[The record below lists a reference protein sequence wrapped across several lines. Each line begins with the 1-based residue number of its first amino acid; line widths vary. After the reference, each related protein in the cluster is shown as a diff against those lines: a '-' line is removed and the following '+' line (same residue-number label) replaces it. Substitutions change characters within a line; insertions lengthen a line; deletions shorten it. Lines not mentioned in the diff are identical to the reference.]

1 MKGTLTK
8 FKQFFI
14 ENKFVL
20 GLLIFLLVA
29 LDIYVLT
36 KIAFIFDP
44 LMVILKTVAAPIILA
59 GISYY
64 LFNPIIDWLEK
75 KKWKRGWAIALL
87 YLVII
92 GLIILLFSF
101 VIPAVKDQIVS
112 LFKSFPGYWDQI
124 TQKFDEFSRSSL
136 FDQIKDKLSTNMSDI
151 MKTLSTKGTSVINSA
166 ITSIGSI
173 VGTVTEVVLAIVT
186 TPLVLFYL
194 LKDGKKLPD
203 FLLKMLPVNGRAH
216 TRQVLGEANHQI
228 SSYIRGQIIVSL
240 CIGILLFI
248 GYLII
253 GLPYALTLAIIAAC
267 TSIVPYLGPAIAI
280 TPAIIIAIVTSP
292 WLLIKLIIV
301 WCVVQLLEG
310 KFISPQV
317 MGKTLKVH
325 PITILFV
332 ILVAGNLF
340 GILGV
345 IFAVPGYAVLKV
357 VVTHVFIWFKRVS
370 GLYGEQPESE
380 YVVTPPEEKRIKL
393 TRVLL
398 VRKVFSSLIGLFF

>member
-1 MKGTLTK
+1 FTK

-75 KKWKRGWAIALL
+75 HKWKRGWAIALL

-92 GLIILLFSF
+92 GLLILLFSF

-136 FDQIKDKLSTNMSDI
+136 FDQLKDKLNTNMSDI

-166 ITSIGSI
+166 ISSIGSI

-340 GILGV
+340 GVLGV

-357 VVTHVFIWFKRVS
+357 IVTHVFIWFKRIS

-380 YVVTPPEEKRIKL
+380 YVETPTEEKEL
-393 TRVLL
+393 
-398 VRKVFSSLIGLFF
+398 

>member
-1 MKGTLTK
+1 MKGSFTK

-75 KKWKRGWAIALL
+75 HKWKRGWAIALL

-92 GLIILLFSF
+92 GLLILLFSF

-136 FDQIKDKLSTNMSDI
+136 FDQIKDKLNTNMSDI

-166 ITSIGSI
+166 ISSIGSI

-340 GILGV
+340 GVLGV

-357 VVTHVFIWFKRVS
+357 IVTHVFIWFKRIS
-370 GLYGEQPESE
+370 GLYGEQ
-380 YVVTPPEEKRIKL
+380 
-393 TRVLL
+393 
-398 VRKVFSSLIGLFF
+398 

>member
-1 MKGTLTK
+1 MKGSFTK

-75 KKWKRGWAIALL
+75 HKWKRGWAIALL

-136 FDQIKDKLSTNMSDI
+136 FDQIKDKLNTNMSDI

-166 ITSIGSI
+166 ISSIGSI

-357 VVTHVFIWFKRVS
+357 IVTHVFIWFKRIS
-370 GLYGEQPESE
+370 GLYGEQPVSE
-380 YVVTPPEEKRIKL
+380 YEETPTEEKEL
-393 TRVLL
+393 
-398 VRKVFSSLIGLFF
+398 

>member
-1 MKGTLTK
+1 MKGSFTK

-75 KKWKRGWAIALL
+75 HKWKRGWAIALL

-92 GLIILLFSF
+92 GLLILLFSF

-136 FDQIKDKLSTNMSDI
+136 FDQIKDKLNTNMSDI

-166 ITSIGSI
+166 ISSIGSI

-253 GLPYALTLAIIAAC
+253 GLPYALTLAVIAAC

-340 GILGV
+340 GVLGV

-357 VVTHVFIWFKRVS
+357 IVTHVFIWFKRIS

-380 YVVTPPEEKRIKL
+380 YVESPTEEKEL
-393 TRVLL
+393 
-398 VRKVFSSLIGLFF
+398 

>member
-1 MKGTLTK
+1 MKGSLTK
-8 FKQFFI
+8 FKQLFI
-14 ENKFVL
+14 DNKFVL

-36 KIAFIFDP
+36 KISFIFDP
-44 LMVILKTVAAPIILA
+44 LMVILKTVAAPIVLA

-64 LFNPIIDWLEK
+64 LFNPVIDWLEK

-87 YLVII
+87 YVVII

-112 LFKSFPGYWDQI
+112 LFKTFPGYWDQI
-124 TQKFDEFSRSSL
+124 TQKFNEFSRSSL
-136 FDQIKDKLSTNMSDI
+136 FDQLKDKLSTNMSDI
-151 MKTLSTKGTSVINSA
+151 MKTLSEKGTSVLNSA
-166 ITSIGSI
+166 ITSVGSI

-292 WLLIKLIIV
+292 WLLVKLVIV

-332 ILVAGNLF
+332 ILIAGNLF
-340 GILGV
+340 GVLGV

-357 VVTHVFIWFKRVS
+357 IVTHVFIWFKRVS

-380 YVVTPPEEKRIKL
+380 YVDTPEEPKL
-393 TRVLL
+393 
-398 VRKVFSSLIGLFF
+398 

>member
-1 MKGTLTK
+1 
-8 FKQFFI
+8 

-75 KKWKRGWAIALL
+75 HKWKRGWAIALL

-92 GLIILLFSF
+92 GLLILLFSF

-136 FDQIKDKLSTNMSDI
+136 FDQIKDKLNTNMSDI

-166 ITSIGSI
+166 ISSIGSI

-340 GILGV
+340 GVLGV

-357 VVTHVFIWFKRVS
+357 IVTHVFIWFKRIS

-380 YVVTPPEEKRIKL
+380 YVESPTEEKEL
-393 TRVLL
+393 
-398 VRKVFSSLIGLFF
+398 

>member
-1 MKGTLTK
+1 MKGSFTK

-75 KKWKRGWAIALL
+75 HKWKRGWAIALL

-101 VIPAVKDQIVS
+101 VIPAVKDQIIS

-136 FDQIKDKLSTNMSDI
+136 FDQIKDKLNTNMSDI

-166 ITSIGSI
+166 ISSIGSI

-357 VVTHVFIWFKRVS
+357 IVTHVFIWFKRIS
-370 GLYGEQPESE
+370 GLYGEQPASE
-380 YVVTPPEEKRIKL
+380 YVGPPTEEKEL
-393 TRVLL
+393 
-398 VRKVFSSLIGLFF
+398 

>member
-1 MKGTLTK
+1 MKGSFTK

-75 KKWKRGWAIALL
+75 HKWKRGWAIALL

-92 GLIILLFSF
+92 GLLILLFSF

-136 FDQIKDKLSTNMSDI
+136 FDQVKDKLNTNMSDI

-166 ITSIGSI
+166 ISSIGSI

-340 GILGV
+340 GVLGV

-357 VVTHVFIWFKRVS
+357 IVTHVFIWFKRIS

-380 YVVTPPEEKRIKL
+380 YVESPTEEKEL
-393 TRVLL
+393 
-398 VRKVFSSLIGLFF
+398 

>member
-1 MKGTLTK
+1 MKGSFTK

-75 KKWKRGWAIALL
+75 HKWKRGWAIALL

-92 GLIILLFSF
+92 GLLILLFSF

-136 FDQIKDKLSTNMSDI
+136 FDQIKDKLNTNMSDI

-166 ITSIGSI
+166 ISSIGSI

-186 TPLVLFYL
+186 TPLVKKKIFYL

-340 GILGV
+340 GVLGV

-357 VVTHVFIWFKRVS
+357 IVTHVFIWFKRIS

-380 YVVTPPEEKRIKL
+380 YVESPTEEKEL
-393 TRVLL
+393 
-398 VRKVFSSLIGLFF
+398 

>member
-1 MKGTLTK
+1 MKGSFTK

-75 KKWKRGWAIALL
+75 HKWKRGWAIALL

-92 GLIILLFSF
+92 GLLILLFSF

-136 FDQIKDKLSTNMSDI
+136 FDQIKDKLNTNMSDI

-166 ITSIGSI
+166 ISSIGSI

-340 GILGV
+340 GVLGV

-357 VVTHVFIWFKRVS
+357 IVTHVFIWFKRIS

-380 YVVTPPEEKRIKL
+380 
-393 TRVLL
+393 
-398 VRKVFSSLIGLFF
+398 

>member
-1 MKGTLTK
+1 
-8 FKQFFI
+8 I

-75 KKWKRGWAIALL
+75 HKWKRGWAIALL

-92 GLIILLFSF
+92 GLLILLFSF

-136 FDQIKDKLSTNMSDI
+136 FDQIKDKLNTNMSDI

-166 ITSIGSI
+166 ISSIGSI

-340 GILGV
+340 GVLGV

-357 VVTHVFIWFKRVS
+357 IVTHVFIWFKRIS

-380 YVVTPPEEKRIKL
+380 YVESPTEEKEL
-393 TRVLL
+393 
-398 VRKVFSSLIGLFF
+398 

>member
-1 MKGTLTK
+1 MKGSFTK

-75 KKWKRGWAIALL
+75 HKWKRGWAIALL

-136 FDQIKDKLSTNMSDI
+136 FDQIKDKLNTNMSDI

-166 ITSIGSI
+166 ISSIGSI

-340 GILGV
+340 GVLGV

-357 VVTHVFIWFKRVS
+357 IVTHIFIWFKRIS
-370 GLYGEQPESE
+370 GLYGEQPVSE
-380 YVVTPPEEKRIKL
+380 YVEPPTEEKEL
-393 TRVLL
+393 
-398 VRKVFSSLIGLFF
+398 

>member
-1 MKGTLTK
+1 MKGSFTK

-75 KKWKRGWAIALL
+75 HKWKRGWAIALL

-92 GLIILLFSF
+92 GLLILLFSF

-124 TQKFDEFSRSSL
+124 TQKFDEFSSSSL
-136 FDQIKDKLSTNMSDI
+136 FDQLKDKLNTNMSDI

-166 ITSIGSI
+166 ISSIGSI

-340 GILGV
+340 GVLGV

-357 VVTHVFIWFKRVS
+357 IVTHVFIWFKRIS

-380 YVVTPPEEKRIKL
+380 YVETPTEEKEL
-393 TRVLL
+393 
-398 VRKVFSSLIGLFF
+398 

>member
-1 MKGTLTK
+1 MKGSLTK

-14 ENKFVL
+14 DNKFVL

-64 LFNPIIDWLEK
+64 LFNPVIDWLEK
-75 KKWKRGWAIALL
+75 NKWKRGWAIALL

-101 VIPAVKDQIVS
+101 VIPAVKDQIIS
-112 LFKSFPGYWDQI
+112 LFKTFPGYWDQI
-124 TQKFDEFSRSSL
+124 TQKFNEFSQSSL
-136 FDQIKDKLSTNMSDI
+136 FDQLKDRLSTNMSEI
-151 MKTLSTKGTSVINSA
+151 MKTISEKGTSVLNGA
-166 ITSIGSI
+166 ISSIGSI

-216 TRQVLGEANHQI
+216 TRQVLVEANHQI

-292 WLLIKLIIV
+292 WLLVKLIIV

-332 ILVAGNLF
+332 ILIAGNLF
-340 GILGV
+340 GVMGV

-357 VVTHVFIWFKRVS
+357 IVTHVFIWFKRVS

-380 YVVTPPEEKRIKL
+380 FVAPSEKE
-393 TRVLL
+393 
-398 VRKVFSSLIGLFF
+398 

>member
-1 MKGTLTK
+1 MKGSFTK

-75 KKWKRGWAIALL
+75 HKWKRGWAIALL

-92 GLIILLFSF
+92 GLLILLFSF

-124 TQKFDEFSRSSL
+124 IQKFDEFSRSSL
-136 FDQIKDKLSTNMSDI
+136 FDQIKDKLNTNMSDI

-166 ITSIGSI
+166 ISSIGSI

-340 GILGV
+340 GVLGV

-357 VVTHVFIWFKRVS
+357 IVTHVFIWFKRIS

-380 YVVTPPEEKRIKL
+380 YVESPTEEKEL
-393 TRVLL
+393 
-398 VRKVFSSLIGLFF
+398 

>member
-1 MKGTLTK
+1 MKGSFTK

-75 KKWKRGWAIALL
+75 HKWKRGWAIALL

-92 GLIILLFSF
+92 GLLILLFSF

-136 FDQIKDKLSTNMSDI
+136 FDQIKDKLNTNMSDI

-166 ITSIGSI
+166 ISSIGSI

-340 GILGV
+340 GVLGV

-357 VVTHVFIWFKRVS
+357 IVTHVFIWFKRIS

-380 YVVTPPEEKRIKL
+380 YVVGP
-393 TRVLL
+393 
-398 VRKVFSSLIGLFF
+398 

>member
-1 MKGTLTK
+1 MKGSFTK

-75 KKWKRGWAIALL
+75 HKWKRGWAIALL

-136 FDQIKDKLSTNMSDI
+136 FDQIKDKLNTNMSDI

-166 ITSIGSI
+166 ISSIGSI

-340 GILGV
+340 GVLGV

-357 VVTHVFIWFKRVS
+357 IVTHVFIWFKRIS
-370 GLYGEQPESE
+370 GLYGEQPVSE
-380 YVVTPPEEKRIKL
+380 YVEPPTEEKE
-393 TRVLL
+393 
-398 VRKVFSSLIGLFF
+398 

>member
-1 MKGTLTK
+1 MKGSFTK

-75 KKWKRGWAIALL
+75 HKWKRGWAIALL

-136 FDQIKDKLSTNMSDI
+136 FDQIKDKLNTNMSDI
-151 MKTLSTKGTSVINSA
+151 MKTLSTKGTSLINSA
-166 ITSIGSI
+166 ISSIGSI

-340 GILGV
+340 GVLGV

-357 VVTHVFIWFKRVS
+357 IVTHVFIWFKRIS
-370 GLYGEQPESE
+370 GLYGEQPVSE
-380 YVVTPPEEKRIKL
+380 YVEPPTEEKEL
-393 TRVLL
+393 
-398 VRKVFSSLIGLFF
+398 

>member
-1 MKGTLTK
+1 MKGSFTK

-44 LMVILKTVAAPIILA
+44 LMVILKTVVAPIILA

-75 KKWKRGWAIALL
+75 HKWKRGWAIALL

-92 GLIILLFSF
+92 GLLILLFSF

-136 FDQIKDKLSTNMSDI
+136 FDQLKDKLNTNMSDI

-166 ITSIGSI
+166 ISSIGSI

-340 GILGV
+340 GVLGV

-357 VVTHVFIWFKRVS
+357 IVTHVFIWFKRIS

-380 YVVTPPEEKRIKL
+380 YVETPTEEKEL
-393 TRVLL
+393 
-398 VRKVFSSLIGLFF
+398 

>member
-1 MKGTLTK
+1 MKGSFTK

-75 KKWKRGWAIALL
+75 HKWKRGWAIALL

-92 GLIILLFSF
+92 GLLILLFSF

-136 FDQIKDKLSTNMSDI
+136 FDQIKDKLNTNMSDI

-166 ITSIGSI
+166 ISSIGSI

-216 TRQVLGEANHQI
+216 TRQVLGEANQQI

-340 GILGV
+340 GVLGV

-357 VVTHVFIWFKRVS
+357 IVTHVFIWFKRIS

-380 YVVTPPEEKRIKL
+380 YVESPTEEKEL
-393 TRVLL
+393 
-398 VRKVFSSLIGLFF
+398 

>member
-1 MKGTLTK
+1 MKGSFTK

-75 KKWKRGWAIALL
+75 HKWKRGWAIALL

-136 FDQIKDKLSTNMSDI
+136 FDQIKDKLNTNMSDI

-166 ITSIGSI
+166 ISSIGSI

-340 GILGV
+340 GVLGV

-357 VVTHVFIWFKRVS
+357 IVTHVFIWFKRIS
-370 GLYGEQPESE
+370 GLYGEQPVSE
-380 YVVTPPEEKRIKL
+380 YVEPPTE
-393 TRVLL
+393 
-398 VRKVFSSLIGLFF
+398 

>member
-1 MKGTLTK
+1 MKGSLTK

-36 KIAFIFDP
+36 KISFIFDP

-87 YLVII
+87 YIVII

-124 TQKFDEFSRSSL
+124 TQRFNEFSRSSL
-136 FDQIKDKLSTNMSDI
+136 FDQLKDKLSTNMSDI
-151 MKTLSTKGTSVINSA
+151 MKTISTKGTSVVNSA
-166 ITSIGSI
+166 ISSIGSI

-203 FLLKMLPVNGRAH
+203 FLLKMLPINGRAH

-340 GILGV
+340 GVLGV

-357 VVTHVFIWFKRVS
+357 IVTHVFIWFKRVS

-380 YVVTPPEEKRIKL
+380 YVVTPPEEKE
-393 TRVLL
+393 
-398 VRKVFSSLIGLFF
+398 

>member
-228 SSYIRGQIIVSL
+228 SSYIRGQIIVSF

-380 YVVTPPEEKRIKL
+380 YVVTPPEEKE
-393 TRVLL
+393 
-398 VRKVFSSLIGLFF
+398 

>member
-1 MKGTLTK
+1 MKGSFTK

-75 KKWKRGWAIALL
+75 HKWKRGWAIALL

-92 GLIILLFSF
+92 GLLILLFSF

-136 FDQIKDKLSTNMSDI
+136 FDQLKDKLNTNMSDI

-166 ITSIGSI
+166 ISSIGSI

-216 TRQVLGEANHQI
+216 TRQVLCEANHQI

-340 GILGV
+340 GVLGV

-357 VVTHVFIWFKRVS
+357 IVTHVFIWFKRIS

-380 YVVTPPEEKRIKL
+380 YVETPTEEKEL
-393 TRVLL
+393 
-398 VRKVFSSLIGLFF
+398 

>member
-1 MKGTLTK
+1 MKGSFTK

-75 KKWKRGWAIALL
+75 HKWKRGWAIALL

-92 GLIILLFSF
+92 GLLILLFSF

-136 FDQIKDKLSTNMSDI
+136 FDQLKDKLNTNMSDI

-166 ITSIGSI
+166 ISSIGSI

-340 GILGV
+340 GVLGV

-357 VVTHVFIWFKRVS
+357 IVTHVFIWFKRIS

-380 YVVTPPEEKRIKL
+380 YVETPTEEREL
-393 TRVLL
+393 
-398 VRKVFSSLIGLFF
+398 

>member
-1 MKGTLTK
+1 MKGSFTK

-75 KKWKRGWAIALL
+75 HKWKRGWAIALL

-92 GLIILLFSF
+92 GLLILLFSF

-136 FDQIKDKLSTNMSDI
+136 FDQLKDKLNTNMSDI

-166 ITSIGSI
+166 ISSIGSI

-340 GILGV
+340 GVLGV

-357 VVTHVFIWFKRVS
+357 IVTHVFIWFKRIS

-380 YVVTPPEEKRIKL
+380 YVEPPTEEKEL
-393 TRVLL
+393 
-398 VRKVFSSLIGLFF
+398 

>member
-1 MKGTLTK
+1 MKGSFTK

-75 KKWKRGWAIALL
+75 HKWKRGWAIALL

-136 FDQIKDKLSTNMSDI
+136 FDQIKDKLNTNMSDI
-151 MKTLSTKGTSVINSA
+151 MKILSTKGTSVINSA
-166 ITSIGSI
+166 ISSIGSI

-357 VVTHVFIWFKRVS
+357 IVTHVFIWFKRIS
-370 GLYGEQPESE
+370 GLYGEQPVSE
-380 YVVTPPEEKRIKL
+380 YVEPPTEEKEL
-393 TRVLL
+393 
-398 VRKVFSSLIGLFF
+398 

>member
-1 MKGTLTK
+1 MKGSFTK

-75 KKWKRGWAIALL
+75 HKWKRGWAIALL

-92 GLIILLFSF
+92 GLLILLFSF

-136 FDQIKDKLSTNMSDI
+136 FDQIKDKLNTNMSDI

-166 ITSIGSI
+166 ISSIGSI

-253 GLPYALTLAIIAAC
+253 GLPYALTLAIVAAC

-340 GILGV
+340 GVLGV

-357 VVTHVFIWFKRVS
+357 IVTHVFIWFKRIS

-380 YVVTPPEEKRIKL
+380 YVEPPTEEKEL
-393 TRVLL
+393 
-398 VRKVFSSLIGLFF
+398 

>member
-1 MKGTLTK
+1 MKGSFTK

-75 KKWKRGWAIALL
+75 HKWKRGWAIALL

-92 GLIILLFSF
+92 GLLILLFSF

-136 FDQIKDKLSTNMSDI
+136 FDQLKDKLNTNMSDI

-166 ITSIGSI
+166 ISSIGSI

-340 GILGV
+340 GVLGV

-357 VVTHVFIWFKRVS
+357 IVTHVFIWFKRIS

-380 YVVTPPEEKRIKL
+380 YVETP
-393 TRVLL
+393 TD
-398 VRKVFSSLIGLFF
+398 RKSVV

>member
-1 MKGTLTK
+1 MKGSFTK
-8 FKQFFI
+8 FKQFYI

-75 KKWKRGWAIALL
+75 HKWKRGWAIALL

-92 GLIILLFSF
+92 GLLILLFSF

-136 FDQIKDKLSTNMSDI
+136 FDQLKDKLNTNMSDI

-166 ITSIGSI
+166 ISSIGSI

-340 GILGV
+340 GVLGV

-357 VVTHVFIWFKRVS
+357 IVTHVFIWFKRIS

-380 YVVTPPEEKRIKL
+380 YVETPTEEKEL
-393 TRVLL
+393 
-398 VRKVFSSLIGLFF
+398 

>member
-1 MKGTLTK
+1 MKGSFTK

-75 KKWKRGWAIALL
+75 HKWKRGWAIALL

-92 GLIILLFSF
+92 GLLILLFSF

-136 FDQIKDKLSTNMSDI
+136 FDQLKDKLNTNMSDI

-166 ITSIGSI
+166 ISSIGSI

-317 MGKTLKVH
+317 MGNTLKVH

-340 GILGV
+340 GVLGV

-357 VVTHVFIWFKRVS
+357 IVTHVFIWFKRIS

-380 YVVTPPEEKRIKL
+380 YVETPTEEKEL
-393 TRVLL
+393 
-398 VRKVFSSLIGLFF
+398 

>member
-1 MKGTLTK
+1 MKGSFTK

-75 KKWKRGWAIALL
+75 HKWKRGWAIALL

-92 GLIILLFSF
+92 GLLILLFSF

-136 FDQIKDKLSTNMSDI
+136 FDQIKDKLNTNMSDI
-151 MKTLSTKGTSVINSA
+151 MKTLSTKGTSVINST
-166 ITSIGSI
+166 ISSIGSI

-340 GILGV
+340 GVLGV

-357 VVTHVFIWFKRVS
+357 IVTHVFIWFKRIS

-380 YVVTPPEEKRIKL
+380 YVESPTEEKEL
-393 TRVLL
+393 
-398 VRKVFSSLIGLFF
+398 

>member
-1 MKGTLTK
+1 MKESLSK
-8 FKQFFI
+8 FKKFI
-14 ENKFVL
+14 TENKFVL

-36 KIAFIFDP
+36 KISFIFHP
-44 LMVILKTVAAPIILA
+44 LMVIISTVAAPIILA

-64 LFNPIIDWLEK
+64 LLNPLIDWLEK
-75 KKWKRGWAIALL
+75 KGWHRGWSIGLL

-92 GLIILLFSF
+92 GILVLIFSF
-101 VIPAVKDQIVS
+101 IVPAVRDQIVS
-112 LFKSFPGYWDQI
+112 LVKTFPSYWDKVVSQ
-124 TQKFDEFSRSSL
+124 FNEFSQSPL
-136 FDQIKDKLSTNMSDI
+136 FDQAKTKIQENLSDI
-151 MKTLSTKGTSVINSA
+151 TKTISEKGAGVVSSA
-166 ITSIGSI
+166 IDSIGNV

-203 FLLKMLPVNGRAH
+203 FLLKMLPVNSRAH
-216 TRQVLGEANHQI
+216 MRQVLHESNAQI
-228 SSYIRGQIIVSL
+228 SSYIRGQIIVSF
-240 CIGILLFI
+240 CIGVLLFI
-248 GYLII
+248 GYIII

-292 WLLIKLIIV
+292 WLLLKLIIV
-301 WCVVQLLEG
+301 WVVVQLLEG

-332 ILVAGNLF
+332 ILVAGKLF
-340 GILGV
+340 GVLGV

-357 VVTHVFIWFKRVS
+357 IVTHMFIWFKRVS
-370 GLYGEQPESE
+370 GLYGEQPESDYAE
-380 YVVTPPEEKRIKL
+380 ETPDK
-393 TRVLL
+393 T
-398 VRKVFSSLIGLFF
+398 S

>member
-1 MKGTLTK
+1 VKGSFTK

-75 KKWKRGWAIALL
+75 HKWKRGWAIALL

-92 GLIILLFSF
+92 GLLILLFSF

-136 FDQIKDKLSTNMSDI
+136 FDQLKDKLNTNMSDI

-166 ITSIGSI
+166 ISSIGSI

-340 GILGV
+340 GVLGV

-357 VVTHVFIWFKRVS
+357 IVTHVFIWFKRIS

-380 YVVTPPEEKRIKL
+380 YVETPTEEKEL
-393 TRVLL
+393 
-398 VRKVFSSLIGLFF
+398 

>member
-1 MKGTLTK
+1 MKWSFTK

-75 KKWKRGWAIALL
+75 HKWKRGWAIALL

-92 GLIILLFSF
+92 GLLILLFSF

-136 FDQIKDKLSTNMSDI
+136 FDQLKDKLNTNMSDI

-166 ITSIGSI
+166 ISSIGSI

-340 GILGV
+340 GVLGV

-357 VVTHVFIWFKRVS
+357 IVTHVFIWFKRIS

-380 YVVTPPEEKRIKL
+380 YVETPTEEKEL
-393 TRVLL
+393 
-398 VRKVFSSLIGLFF
+398 

>member
-1 MKGTLTK
+1 MKGSFIK

-75 KKWKRGWAIALL
+75 HKWKRGWAIALL

-92 GLIILLFSF
+92 GLLILLFSF

-136 FDQIKDKLSTNMSDI
+136 FDQLKDKLNTNMSDI

-166 ITSIGSI
+166 ISSIGSI

-340 GILGV
+340 GVLGV

-357 VVTHVFIWFKRVS
+357 IVTHVFIWFKRIS

-380 YVVTPPEEKRIKL
+380 YVETPTEEKEL
-393 TRVLL
+393 
-398 VRKVFSSLIGLFF
+398 